1 VRLLGKFLLLTAFF
15 NALALAVPAYYM
27 MHHGWLSAEVDDIIV
42 LYVFAVSSSSLLC
55 ATALYIL
62 VVRPVRDITKEMSNL
77 CKGVST
83 KQVLPGRKD
92 EIGMLGVGLFCM
104 AGQWEKS
111 RHQLED
117 AARDELRKVEK
128 LATIGEMAYS
138 IAHDIKNPLAGI
150 SGAIQV
156 FAEEFPEDD
165 HRREIVREI
174 LGEIERLD
182 RSVRDLLCYARPPEP
197 HPIPTPVDGLLE
209 GAVRGV
215 AESAKKC
222 LVDVNILVSGGGL
235 VVNVDPVQIHQALMN
250 MMAFSFGTM
259 PGGGSLNLYVRQGD
273 NMDRVEITLKDTGAG
288 LDSTSMANLF
298 KPFRT
303 SRISGTGLSLAIS
316 KMFIER
322 HGGDINVE
330 SSLGVG
336 TTFKVALPVYGTN
349 A

>member
-1 VRLLGKFLLLTAFF
+1 VRLLGKFLLVTAFF
-15 NALALAVPAYYM
+15 NTLALAAPVYYM
-27 MHHGWLSAEVDDIIV
+27 KHHGWLNAGMEDLAV
-42 LYVFAVSSSSLLC
+42 LYVAAVASSSLLC
-55 ATALYIL
+55 VTALYIL
-62 VVRPVRDITKEMSNL
+62 VVWPVENITKQMSNL
-77 CKGVST
+77 CEGVSI
-83 KQVLPGRKD
+83 KQILPGRKD
-92 EIGMLGVGLFCM
+92 EIGMLGAGLFCM

-111 RHQLED
+111 KTRLEE

-165 HRREIVREI
+165 HRREIVHEV

-182 RSVRDLLCYARPPEP
+182 RSVKDLLCYARPPEP
-197 HPIPTPVDGLLE
+197 HPIPTPVDGLIE
-209 GAVRGV
+209 GAVSGM
-215 AESAKKC
+215 AESAKNG
-222 LVDVNILVSGGGL
+222 LVDVNILRGGDM
-235 VVNVDPVQIHQALMN
+235 VVNVDPEQMHQALMN
-250 MMAFSFGTM
+250 IMSFSLGSM
-259 PGGGSLNLYVRQGD
+259 PAGGSLNIYVRQPND
-273 NMDRVEITLKDTGAG
+273 MDSVEIILKDTGAG
-288 LDSTSMANLF
+288 LDGSSMTNLF

-316 KMFIER
+316 RIFIER
-322 HGGDINVE
+322 HGGDIEVE

-336 TTFKVALPVYGTN
+336 TTFKVTLPSYKGN